1 MYVCEDMLG
10 MLKLMLGA
18 IVLHHARV
26 TPLLGAAHRP
36 REARGTFKV
45 NNPYPTRRA
54 TSPRD
59 PSAEAER
66 ETNVEA
72 ALILMNQAK
81 KAARARTCRQCGLG
95 ARLDLFR
102 LKQ

>member
-18 IVLHHARV
+18 IVLHHTRV

-45 NNPYPTRRA
+45 NNPCPTRRA
-54 TSPRD
+54 TSPHCDWFQTVDTPPDMRPHVPD
-59 PSAEAER
+59 
-66 ETNVEA
+66 VGQ
-72 ALILMNQAK
+72 ALF
-81 KAARARTCRQCGLG
+81 LG
-95 ARLDLFR
+95 RGVLVVSPDFR
-102 LKQ
+102 